1 MVNGRHQKMVFS
13 KARGFRRLWRPGSSR
28 HRASRPWRLGFR
40 PQSGLVQ
47 RECCIATDVA
57 VLPMAAKTI
66 QPRLRRVGNAPL
78 LPPAAASP
86 PKGEILAVLYFAM
99 LMRPKAGR
107 NYKIHRPKGD
117 TFPSEPF
124 EPSEPSEPGAAEL
137 PPFYNYSLILP
148 FI

>member
-1 MVNGRHQKMVFS
+1 MVGQWRAVGFPLSAYRRAGRVQ
-13 KARGFRRLWRPGSSR
+13 APLAPGFYRSCADALTD
-28 HRASRPWRLGFR
+28 GFR

-47 RECCIATDVA
+47 RECYIATDVV
-57 VLPMAAKTI
+57 VLPMAAKAI

-117 TFPSEPF
+117 TFPFEPF
-124 EPSEPSEPGAAEL
+124 EPSEPSEPGAAE
-137 PPFYNYSLILP
+137 PPPLL
-148 FI
+148 